1 MTRLEQLQ
9 GKLPARAGIH
19 ARGEYI
25 DTAVL
30 ALLIFINGEYHF
42 VFQKRSPHIR
52 QNGEICFPGGVCHPG
67 DASPE
72 DAAIRETGEEMG
84 IPAEKIKVIGALDAQ
99 IASVGAIV
107 HAYVG
112 VADISSLDEIAP
124 NKDEV
129 EFVFTVP
136 VSYFEKN
143 EPVRYQTLLKVHPVV
158 VDEKTGEE
166 TVLFPARELGLPDK
180 YTKPWGNL
188 KHNIYVYKVGQRV
201 IWGITAGFIV
211 DIVNRLKA

>member
-9 GKLPARAGIH
+9 GKLPAHSGMRAQDK
-19 ARGEYI
+19 YI

-30 ALLIFINGEYHF
+30 ALLIFIGSEYHF

-67 DASPE
+67 DATPE
-72 DAAIRETGEEMG
+72 HTAIRETGEEMG
-84 IPAEKIKVIGALDAQ
+84 IPAEKINVIGALDAQ
-99 IASVGAIV
+99 MASVGAIV
-107 HAYVG
+107 HAFVG
-112 VADISSLDEIAP
+112 VACISSLDEIAP

-136 VSYFEKN
+136 VSYFEDH
-143 EPVRYQTLLKVHPVV
+143 EPEKYQTFLKVHPTV

-166 TVLFPARELGLPDK
+166 IVLFPARELGLPDK
-180 YTKPWGNL
+180 YTKPWGSL
-188 KHNIYVYKVGQRV
+188 KHDIYVYKVNQRV

-211 DIVNRLKA
+211 DIVNKLKS

>member
-9 GKLPARAGIH
+9 GKLPVHAGIH
-19 ARGEYI
+19 TQGEYI
-25 DTAVL
+25 ATAVL
-30 ALLIFINGEYHF
+30 ALLLFMGGEYHF

-67 DASPE
+67 DSTPE
-72 DAAIRETGEEMG
+72 RTAIRETSEEMG

-107 HAYVG
+107 HAFVG
-112 VADISSLDEIAP
+112 VADISSLDEIAA

-136 VSYFEKN
+136 VAHFEKN
-143 EPVRYQTLLKVHPVV
+143 EPEKYQTVLKVHPAVA
-158 VDEKTGEE
+158 DEKTGKEI
-166 TVLFPARELGLPDK
+166 VLFPARELGLPDK
-180 YTKPWGNL
+180 YTEPWGSL
-188 KHNIYVYKVGQRV
+188 KHDIYVYRVNQRV

-211 DIVNRLKA
+211 DIVNKLRA

>member
-9 GKLPARAGIH
+9 GKLPVHAGIH
-19 ARGEYI
+19 TQGEYI
-25 DTAVL
+25 ATAVL
-30 ALLIFINGEYHF
+30 ALLLFMGGEYHF

-67 DASPE
+67 DSTPE
-72 DAAIRETGEEMG
+72 RTAIRETSEEMG

-107 HAYVG
+107 HAFVG
-112 VADISSLDEIAP
+112 VADISSLDEIAA

-136 VSYFEKN
+136 VAHFEKN
-143 EPVRYQTLLKVHPVV
+143 EPEKYQTLLKVHPAVT
-158 VDEKTGEE
+158 DEKTGQEI
-166 TVLFPARELGLPDK
+166 VLFPARDLGLPDK
-180 YTKPWGNL
+180 YTKPWGSL
-188 KHNIYVYKVGQRV
+188 KHDIYVYKVDQRV
-201 IWGITAGFIV
+201 IWGITARFIV
-211 DIVNRLKA
+211 DIVNKLKS